1 MGFKS
6 KNMNYIFNI
15 EYFENIEIPRS
26 EKEASEETIERI
38 KRHNQ
43 EIEKFSF
50 AGNEIPVAELQ
61 GLSYEKRFS
70 YHCFQLYTKY
80 PGLLTGI
87 GYPHEI
93 KVDGAVKCG
102 FLFDYVSGLPYLSGS
117 SLKGMLRSYFP
128 NSGRPDEKSKEYDAY
143 IRGLLNKEDDFD
155 LRGLEDNIF
164 EYNDVFLGAYPDV
177 KGCDEGILKMEYI
190 TPHEKF
196 KDPNPISILKVKPN
210 VPFIFSFLLMD
221 YFKDAK
227 KIVGAEEKL
236 DLFKKLI
243 LDMGIGAKTNVGFGR
258 FSQMKVCEN
267 KKLQDVEEGGGKR

>member
-15 EYFENIEIPRS
+15 EYFENIEIPRPDKKAS
-26 EKEASEETIERI
+26 DEAVKTIKRCNQDIER
-38 KRHNQ
+38 
-43 EIEKFSF
+43 FSF
-50 AGNEIPVAELQ
+50 AGNENPVAELE

-70 YHCFQLYTKY
+70 YHSFRLYTKY

-117 SLKGMLRSYFP
+117 ALKGMLRSYFP
-128 NSGRPDEKSKEYDAY
+128 SAACPDEKSKEYEAY
-143 IRGLLNKEDDFD
+143 VKGLLEKGDDFD
-155 LRGLEDNIF
+155 LCGLRNNLF

-177 KGCDEGILKMEYI
+177 KGYHEGILKMEYI
-190 TPHEKF
+190 TPHEKL

-210 VPFIFSFLLMD
+210 VPFTFAFLLTD
-221 YFKDAK
+221 YTKDGE
-227 KIVGAEEKL
+227 KILGAEEKL
-236 DLFKKLI
+236 GLFKKLV
-243 LDMGIGAKTNVGFGR
+243 LDMGVGAKTNVGFGR
-258 FSQMKVCEN
+258 FAQQKVRGN
-267 KKLQDVEEGGGKR
+267 RKL